1 MSQPLVLTSLPLFP
15 LASLL
20 FPGGVVALRVFEVR
34 YLDMVRKC
42 HLAGAPF
49 GVVSLRSGQE
59 VRRAGAPLE
68 QLHEVGTLATIEQ
81 LRSPQPGLVT
91 LECRGGQRF
100 RIVRSHL
107 LPHGLWVA
115 DVELLAPDQHV
126 PIPQHLAATARSLA
140 QVLASLRERTP
151 SSPVAITP
159 TPAQLGDCGWWPTAG
174 VSCCRC
180 PRSTSSSSCS
190 SIPPWCAWSWW
201 VTCWSAQALRRNKPR
216 LPMPLHLPQ
225 HKPGLVQHGA
235 AEHRPS
241 TDHRDS
247 RWKGSEPSQRL
258 KPRSNR
264 WERSGACA
272 PLVVRLCSAC
282 P

>member
-159 TPAQLGDCGWWPTAG
+159 TPAQLGDCGWVA
-174 VSCCRC
+174 
-180 PRSTSSSSCS
+180 
-190 SIPPWCAWSWW
+190 
-201 VTCWSAQALRRNKPR
+201 
-216 LPMPLHLPQ
+216 
-225 HKPGLVQHGA
+225 
-235 AEHRPS
+235 
-241 TDHRDS
+241 
-247 RWKGSEPSQRL
+247 
-258 KPRSNR
+258 NR
-264 WERSGACA
+264 WCELLPVPQELKQQLMQLDT
-272 PLVVRLCSAC
+272 PLVRLELVGDVLERTGIA
-282 P
+282 PQ